1 MWNVFYCRGGSV
13 EGRGGPR
20 RVRGQRRLCRN
31 PPRGVR
37 GRRRRQPASAGGVP
51 GGRPAR
57 QGPRGRRLVP
67 ETRPVLERGRLV
79 KAAVLHNVGDDK
91 LDVRDDVTTTPVGA
105 GKVRIRIK
113 ATGVCHSDLSAMNGT
128 IPVAVPAVLGHEGAG
143 EVVEVGAGVTS
154 LSEGDHVVVCWSP
167 QCGACKDCVNGQPQL
182 CMAYMINAFSDAHF
196 SLDATPVFGMAGA
209 GTFAEELILIEQGAV
224 KIDADIPYDVA
235 SLLGCGVMTG
245 VGAVINA
252 GKVEPGSSVV
262 VFGCGGVGI
271 SVIQGARVAGAA
283 TIVAVDMV
291 DSKLDW
297 AKQFGAT
304 HAVKPEDLHA
314 VKQELTGGVG
324 FDYGF
329 EVVGRSQTIKAAYD
343 ATRRGGTTV
352 VVGVGRAEDMVEL
365 SAFDLFYNEKN
376 LRGTYYGSANVR
388 RDFPR
393 LLALWRS
400 GRLDLEG
407 MITRRLSIGDIND
420 AFTALSAGEV
430 IRQIITFD

>member
-1 MWNVFYCRGGSV
+1 M
-13 EGRGGPR
+13 
-20 RVRGQRRLCRN
+20 
-31 PPRGVR
+31 
-37 GRRRRQPASAGGVP
+37 
-51 GGRPAR
+51 
-57 QGPRGRRLVP
+57 
-67 ETRPVLERGRLV
+67 

-143 EVVEVGAGVTS
+143 EVIEVGAGVTS
-154 LSEGDHVVVCWSP
+154 LQEGDHVVVCWSP
-167 QCGACKDCVNGQPQL
+167 QCGACKECVNGQPQL

-196 SLDATPVFGMAGA
+196 IVGGAPTFGMAGA
-209 GTFAEELILIEQGAV
+209 GTFAEELILLEQGAV
-224 KIDADIPYDVA
+224 KIDPDIPFDVA

-245 VGAVINA
+245 VGAAINA
-252 GKVEPGSSVV
+252 AKVEPGSSVV

-271 SVIQGARVAGAA
+271 SVIQGARIAGAA
-283 TIVAVDMV
+283 TILAVDMV
-291 DSKLDW
+291 EQKLDW

-304 HAVKPEDLHA
+304 HAVTPDMLGA
-314 VKQELTGGVG
+314 AQMELTGGAG

-352 VVGVGRAEDMVEL
+352 VVGVGRAEDMVQL

-376 LRGTYYGSANVR
+376 LRGTYYGSANIR

-400 GRLDLEG
+400 GQLDLER
-407 MITRRLSIGDIND
+407 MITRRLSIADVND
-420 AFTALSAGEV
+420 AFGALSSGEV
-430 IRQIITFD
+430 IRQVITFD

>member
-1 MWNVFYCRGGSV
+1 
-13 EGRGGPR
+13 
-20 RVRGQRRLCRN
+20 
-31 PPRGVR
+31 
-37 GRRRRQPASAGGVP
+37 
-51 GGRPAR
+51 
-57 QGPRGRRLVP
+57 
-67 ETRPVLERGRLV
+67 V
-79 KAAVLHNVGDDK
+79 KAAVLHNVGDPR

-143 EVVEVGAGVTS
+143 EIIEVGAGVTG
-154 LSEGDHVVVCWSP
+154 LAEGDHVVVCWSP
-167 QCGACKDCVNGQPQL
+167 QCGSCRDCINGQPQL

-196 SLDATPVFGMAGA
+196 AIGATPLFGMAGA
-209 GTFAEELILIEQGAV
+209 GTFAEELILLEQGAV
-224 KIDADIPYDVA
+224 KIDKDVPLDVA

-245 VGAVINA
+245 VGAAINA
-252 GKVEPGSSVV
+252 AKVEPGSSVV

-271 SVIQGARVAGAA
+271 SAIQGARIAGAA

-291 DSKLDW
+291 DRKLDW

-304 HAVKPEDLHA
+304 HAVKPEDLATAQH
-314 VKQELTGGVG
+314 ELTGGAG

-329 EVVGRSQTIKAAYD
+329 EVVGRSETIKAAYD

-352 VVGVGRAEDMVEL
+352 VVGVGRAEDMVQL

-376 LRGTYYGSANVR
+376 LRGTYYGSANIR

-393 LLALWRS
+393 LLDLWRA
-400 GRLDLEG
+400 GRLDLDG
-407 MITRRLSIGDIND
+407 MITRRLTIDDVND
-420 AFTALSAGEV
+420 AFDAMQSGDV
-430 IRQIITFD
+430 IRQVINFDA

>member
-1 MWNVFYCRGGSV
+1 M
-13 EGRGGPR
+13 
-20 RVRGQRRLCRN
+20 
-31 PPRGVR
+31 
-37 GRRRRQPASAGGVP
+37 
-51 GGRPAR
+51 
-57 QGPRGRRLVP
+57 
-67 ETRPVLERGRLV
+67 

-91 LDVRDDVTTTPVGA
+91 LDIRDDVTTTPVGA

-143 EVVEVGAGVTS
+143 EVVEVGAGVTGVA
-154 LSEGDHVVVCWSP
+154 EGDHVVVCWSP
-167 QCGACKDCVNGQPQL
+167 QCGACRDCVNGQPQL

-196 SLDATPVFGMAGA
+196 QLEGTTPVFGMAGA
-209 GTFAEELILIEQGAV
+209 GTFAEELILLEQGAI
-224 KIDADIPYDVA
+224 KIDPDIPYDVA

-245 VGAVINA
+245 VGAAINA
-252 GKVEPGSSVV
+252 AKVEPGSSVI

-271 SVIQGARVAGAA
+271 SVIQGARIAGAA
-283 TIVAVDMV
+283 TILAVDMV
-291 DSKLDW
+291 DAKLDW

-304 HAVKPEDLHA
+304 HAVRPDDLPGAMH
-314 VKQELTGGVG
+314 ELTAAAG
-324 FDYGF
+324 FDYAF

-400 GRLDLEG
+400 GQLDLER
-407 MITRRLSIGDIND
+407 MITRRLGIEDVND
-420 AFTALSAGEV
+420 AFGALSSGEV
-430 IRQIITFD
+430 IRQVITFD

>member
-1 MWNVFYCRGGSV
+1 
-13 EGRGGPR
+13 
-20 RVRGQRRLCRN
+20 
-31 PPRGVR
+31 
-37 GRRRRQPASAGGVP
+37 
-51 GGRPAR
+51 
-57 QGPRGRRLVP
+57 
-67 ETRPVLERGRLV
+67 V

-105 GKVRIRIK
+105 GKVRILIK

-143 EVVEVGAGVTS
+143 EVVEVGAGVTG
-154 LSEGDHVVVCWSP
+154 LAEGDHVVVCWSP
-167 QCGACKDCVNGQPQL
+167 QCGMCQDCVNGQPQL

-196 SLDATPVFGMAGA
+196 QIDGTTPTFGMAGA
-209 GTFAEELILIEQGAV
+209 GTFAEELILLEQGAV

-245 VGAVINA
+245 VGAAINA
-252 GKVEPGSSVV
+252 ARVEPGSSVV

-271 SVIQGARVAGAA
+271 SVIQGARVCGAA
-283 TIVAVDMV
+283 TILAVDMV
-291 DSKLDW
+291 EAKLSW

-304 HAVKPEDLHA
+304 HAVKPAELPDA
-314 VKQELTGGVG
+314 IRELTGGRG

-365 SAFDLFYNEKN
+365 SSFDLFYNEKN
-376 LRGTYYGSANVR
+376 LRGTYYGSANIR

-400 GRLDLEG
+400 GQLDLDG
-407 MITRRLSIGDIND
+407 MITRRLAIEDVND
-420 AFTALSAGEV
+420 AFAALASGEV
-430 IRQIITFD
+430 IRQVIEFG

>member
-1 MWNVFYCRGGSV
+1 
-13 EGRGGPR
+13 
-20 RVRGQRRLCRN
+20 
-31 PPRGVR
+31 
-37 GRRRRQPASAGGVP
+37 
-51 GGRPAR
+51 
-57 QGPRGRRLVP
+57 
-67 ETRPVLERGRLV
+67 V
-79 KAAVLHNVGDDK
+79 KAAILHNVGDDK

-105 GKVRIRIK
+105 GKVRIKLR

-143 EVVEVGAGVTS
+143 EVVEVGAGVTG

-167 QCGACKDCVNGQPQL
+167 QCGACRDCVTGQPQL

-196 SLDATPVFGMAGA
+196 QFDGTTPTFGMAGA
-209 GTFAEELILIEQGAV
+209 GTFAEELILLEAGAI
-224 KIDADIPYDVA
+224 KIPKDVPFDVA

-245 VGAVINA
+245 VGAAINA
-252 GKVEPGSSVV
+252 AKVEPGSSVV

-291 DSKLDW
+291 DSKLEW

-304 HAVKPEDLHA
+304 HAVKPEDLQA
-314 VKQELTGGVG
+314 VTQELTRGAG

-352 VVGVGRAEDMVEL
+352 VVGVGRADDMVEF

-393 LLALWRS
+393 LLGLWRS
-400 GRLDLEG
+400 GQLDLDG
-407 MITRRLSIGDIND
+407 MITRRLALEDIND
-420 AFTALSAGEV
+420 AFAALSSGEV
-430 IRQIITFD
+430 IRQVITFD

>member
-1 MWNVFYCRGGSV
+1 M
-13 EGRGGPR
+13 
-20 RVRGQRRLCRN
+20 
-31 PPRGVR
+31 
-37 GRRRRQPASAGGVP
+37 
-51 GGRPAR
+51 
-57 QGPRGRRLVP
+57 
-67 ETRPVLERGRLV
+67 

-91 LDVRDDVTTTPVGA
+91 LDVRDDVTTTAVGA

-143 EVVEVGAGVTS
+143 EIIEVGAGVTS
-154 LSEGDHVVVCWSP
+154 LAEGDHVVVCWSP

-196 SLDATPVFGMAGA
+196 MFDGTTPTFGMAGA
-209 GTFAEELILIEQGAV
+209 GTFAEELILLEQGAV
-224 KIDADIPYDVA
+224 KIDNDIPYDVA

-245 VGAVINA
+245 VGAAINA

-271 SVIQGARVAGAA
+271 SVIQGARIAGAA
-283 TIVAVDMV
+283 TILAVDMV
-291 DSKLDW
+291 EAKLDW

-304 HAVKPEDLHA
+304 HAVTPDQLPDA
-314 VKQELTGGVG
+314 MRELTGGVG
-324 FDYGF
+324 FDYAF
-329 EVVGRSQTIKAAYD
+329 EVVGRSQTIKAAYG
-343 ATRRGGTTV
+343 ATRRGGTAV

-365 SAFDLFYNEKN
+365 SAFDLFYDEKT
-376 LRGTYYGSANVR
+376 LRGTYYGSANIR

-400 GRLDLEG
+400 GQLDLEG
-407 MITRRLSIGDIND
+407 MITRRLTLDDVND
-420 AFTALSAGEV
+420 AFAALSSGDV
-430 IRQIITFD
+430 IRQVITFD

>member
-1 MWNVFYCRGGSV
+1 M
-13 EGRGGPR
+13 
-20 RVRGQRRLCRN
+20 
-31 PPRGVR
+31 
-37 GRRRRQPASAGGVP
+37 
-51 GGRPAR
+51 
-57 QGPRGRRLVP
+57 
-67 ETRPVLERGRLV
+67 

-143 EVVEVGAGVTS
+143 EVIEVGSGVTG
-154 LSEGDHVVVCWSP
+154 LAEGDHVVVCWSP
-167 QCGACKDCVNGQPQL
+167 QCGACKECVNGQPQL

-196 SLDATPVFGMAGA
+196 MFDGTTPTFGMAGA

-224 KIDADIPYDVA
+224 KIDHDIPYDVA

-245 VGAVINA
+245 VGAAINA
-252 GKVEPGSSVV
+252 GQIQPGSSVV

-271 SVIQGARVAGAA
+271 SVIQGARIAGAA
-283 TIVAVDMV
+283 TILAVDMV
-291 DSKLDW
+291 EAKLDW

-304 HAVKPEDLHA
+304 HAVTPDQLPDA
-314 VKQELTGGVG
+314 LRELTGGAG

-329 EVVGRSQTIKAAYD
+329 EVVGRSQTIKAAYG

-365 SAFDLFYNEKN
+365 SAFDLFYDEKT
-376 LRGTYYGSANVR
+376 LRGTYYGSANIR

-400 GRLDLEG
+400 GQLDLEG
-407 MITRRLSIGDIND
+407 MITRRLTLDDVND
-420 AFTALSAGEV
+420 AFDALSSGDV
-430 IRQIITFD
+430 IRQVITFD

>member
-1 MWNVFYCRGGSV
+1 M
-13 EGRGGPR
+13 
-20 RVRGQRRLCRN
+20 
-31 PPRGVR
+31 
-37 GRRRRQPASAGGVP
+37 
-51 GGRPAR
+51 
-57 QGPRGRRLVP
+57 
-67 ETRPVLERGRLV
+67 
-79 KAAVLHNVGDDK
+79 KAAVLHNVGDDQ

-143 EVVEVGAGVTS
+143 EVVEVGAGVTG
-154 LSEGDHVVVCWSP
+154 LAEGDHVVVCWSP
-167 QCGACKDCVNGQPQL
+167 QCGACKECVNGQPQL

-196 SLDATPVFGMAGA
+196 MFDGTTPMFGMAGA
-209 GTFAEELILIEQGAV
+209 GTFAEELILLEQGAV

-245 VGAVINA
+245 VGAVFNA

-271 SVIQGARVAGAA
+271 SVIQGARIAGAA
-283 TIVAVDMV
+283 TILAVDMV
-291 DSKLDW
+291 ETKLDW

-304 HAVKPEDLHA
+304 HAVTPDQLPDA
-314 VKQELTGGVG
+314 LRDLTGGAG
-324 FDYGF
+324 FDYAF
-329 EVVGRSQTIKAAYD
+329 EVVGRSQTIKAAYG

-365 SAFDLFYNEKN
+365 SAFDLFYDEKT
-376 LRGTYYGSANVR
+376 LRGTYYGSANIR

-393 LLALWRS
+393 LLSLWRA
-400 GRLDLEG
+400 GRLDLDG
-407 MITRRLSIGDIND
+407 MITRRLTLDDIND
-420 AFTALSAGEV
+420 AFGALSSGDV
-430 IRQIITFD
+430 IRQVITFD

>member
-1 MWNVFYCRGGSV
+1 M
-13 EGRGGPR
+13 
-20 RVRGQRRLCRN
+20 
-31 PPRGVR
+31 
-37 GRRRRQPASAGGVP
+37 
-51 GGRPAR
+51 
-57 QGPRGRRLVP
+57 
-67 ETRPVLERGRLV
+67 
-79 KAAVLHNVGDDK
+79 KAAVLHKVGDDK

-143 EVVEVGAGVTS
+143 EIVEVGAGVTS
-154 LSEGDHVVVCWSP
+154 LAEGDHVVVCWSP
-167 QCGACKDCVNGQPQL
+167 QCGACKECVNGQPQL

-196 SLDATPVFGMAGA
+196 MFDGTTPTFGMAGA
-209 GTFAEELILIEQGAV
+209 GTFAEELILLEHGAV
-224 KIDADIPYDVA
+224 KIDHDIPYDVA

-245 VGAVINA
+245 VGAAINA

-271 SVIQGARVAGAA
+271 SVIQGARIAGAA

-291 DSKLDW
+291 EAKLGW
-297 AKQFGAT
+297 AKDFGAT
-304 HAVKPEDLHA
+304 HAVTPDQLPDA
-314 VKQELTGGVG
+314 IRQLTGGSG
-324 FDYGF
+324 FDYAF

-376 LRGTYYGSANVR
+376 LRGTYYGSANIR

-393 LLALWRS
+393 LLALWRA
-400 GRLDLEG
+400 GQLDLEG
-407 MITRRLSIGDIND
+407 MITRRLTLDDVNS
-420 AFTALSAGEV
+420 AFGALSSGDV
-430 IRQIITFD
+430 IRQVITFD